1 MVELHA
7 FFAPQVQHRQVAPT
21 VEYALVGA
29 PQQLVAVA
37 DKGAQ
42 GFAVRLPGEVDY
54 DVLEVLTQGAEQHVQ
69 LGGAGHFQRV
79 IAGGVGEDPQA
90 VVGAG
95 ERAVDQGGVQAS
107 QVAQGVAEIEG
118 AVQAQQRQAVAPG
131 QAEVEHQR
139 LLAALLHHHRQ
150 VARQQGAIGIALGTV
165 EHGEAAKMG
174 VRRAGRQALAQ
185 APHQPGHFAGA

>member
-1 MVELHA
+1 
-7 FFAPQVQHRQVAPT
+7 
-21 VEYALVGA
+21 
-29 PQQLVAVA
+29 
-37 DKGAQ
+37 
-42 GFAVRLPGEVDY
+42 
-54 DVLEVLTQGAEQHVQ
+54 VLEVLTQGAEQHVQ
-69 LGGAGHFQRV
+69 LGGAGHFQGV

-107 QVAQGVAEIEG
+107 QVAQGVTEIEG

-185 APHQPGHFAGA
+185 TPHQPGHFAGA